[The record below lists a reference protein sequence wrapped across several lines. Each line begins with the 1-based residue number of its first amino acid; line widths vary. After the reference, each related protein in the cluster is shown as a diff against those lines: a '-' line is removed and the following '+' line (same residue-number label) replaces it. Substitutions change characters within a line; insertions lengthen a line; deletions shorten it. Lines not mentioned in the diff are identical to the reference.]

1 MFLNGKINNEEEAYI
16 LGLFYADGNVSKN
29 KDKNG
34 NFKYASIGLA
44 EIDYEYLKSIE
55 DIFLK
60 SKIQTK
66 ISNVPTTKS
75 FKLSITD
82 AHVVETL
89 NLLGVIPNKTYDS
102 KDSCVFDNVPNE
114 FKHHFIRGYFDGDG
128 TICLT
133 NEKKFVSGF
142 VGMNLCLL
150 EEIQKWLNMNGL
162 KSLTKI
168 RIEKEKYYRL
178 YFSGNAICKRLGEII
193 YKDSSIFL
201 HRKKNI
207 FDSITITDKTKHK
220 SIYTGISPKQNKNG
234 IVWTSNC
241 CGKYLG
247 CFKTEEEAVKK
258 RNKYIIDNNITK
270 ADIQVYVKEGI

>member
-1 MFLNGKINNEEEAYI
+1 M
-16 LGLFYADGNVSKN
+16 
-29 KDKNG
+29 
-34 NFKYASIGLA
+34 
-44 EIDYEYLKSIE
+44 
-55 DIFLK
+55 
-60 SKIQTK
+60 
-66 ISNVPTTKS
+66 
-75 FKLSITD
+75 SITD

-168 RIEKEKYYRL
+168 RIETL
-178 YFSGNAICKRLGEII
+178 
-193 YKDSSIFL
+193 
-201 HRKKNI
+201 
-207 FDSITITDKTKHK
+207 
-220 SIYTGISPKQNKNG
+220 
-234 IVWTSNC
+234 
-241 CGKYLG
+241 
-247 CFKTEEEAVKK
+247 
-258 RNKYIIDNNITK
+258 
-270 ADIQVYVKEGI
+270 